1 MSVSNTEERKVKRQA
16 LTCAAYHIEQVAELF
31 GVGRNQAYE
40 GARRGDFPTIRV
52 GKRLLAPKVAIDRM
66 LGINGGDAA

>member
-1 MSVSNTEERKVKRQA
+1 MKDGREGCLTYSIEEVARK
-16 LTCAAYHIEQVAELF
+16 L

-52 GKRLLAPKVAIDRM
+52 GKRILAPKQPIDRM
-66 LGINGGDAA
+66 LAGDRAA